1 MVVLNVEPLKC
12 NECPLDCEFKNISD
26 ENYSGDIRLLG
37 AVKESID
44 NFNKLWYNISMKEK
58 VDKFNNT
65 YNLNISWMG
74 L

>member
-1 MVVLNVEPLKC
+1 MKCEERRFSISPIRFEESTLAYAVRDVL
-12 NECPLDCEFKNISD
+12 ST
-26 ENYSGDIRLLG
+26 LG
-37 AVKESID
+37 YTV
-44 NFNKLWYNISMKEK
+44 K